1 MANEQKN
8 QIEVITVELSEEK
21 LNEIKE
27 YQGQLNQI
35 VNQLGQMHIRR
46 NELHSEMEAI
56 EEGVTKAEEDFKSVN
71 GEMRK
76 ELNKLDKEYPRGQLN
91 LEEGTITYNPAFKE
105 QQQQQMQQM
114 QGGAPNGVEGG
125 QVVDAPFTKA

>member
-1 MANEQKN
+1 MAKEQKN
-8 QIEVITVELSEEK
+8 QIELLTVELSEEK
-21 LNEIKE
+21 LNELKE

-46 NELHSEMEAI
+46 NELHSELEALDT
-56 EEGVTKAEEDFKSVN
+56 GVSKAEEDFKSIN

-76 ELNKLDKEYPRGQLN
+76 ELNKLEKDYPRGQLN
-91 LEEGTITYNPAFKE
+91 LEDGTITYNPAFKE
-105 QQQQQMQQM
+105 QQQMQMQ

-125 QVVDAPFTKA
+125 QVVDAPFSKV